1 MATHVS
7 LIIINVFYRHVRFL
21 LLLLAYIEQL
31 DDCQKLHTLILQDNV
46 IDSISN
52 IEWCRELWIIDL
64 SGNRVREVRWRE
76 GGRGGRNRI
85 NFRFFRLKVFKD
97 YQDSQPLAR

>member
-1 MATHVS
+1 M
-7 LIIINVFYRHVRFL
+7 RFL

-64 SGNRVREVRWRE
+64 SGNRVREERERRE
-76 GGRGGRNRI
+76 GGEREGEEGGTGLI
-85 NFRFFRLKVFKD
+85 SVSLD
-97 YQDSQPLAR
+97 

>member
-1 MATHVS
+1 M
-7 LIIINVFYRHVRFL
+7 RFL

-64 SGNRVREVRWRE
+64 SGNRVREEREE
-76 GGRGGRNRI
+76 GGRGREEGGTGLI
-85 NFRFFRLKVFKD
+85 SVSLD
-97 YQDSQPLAR
+97 

>member
-1 MATHVS
+1 M
-7 LIIINVFYRHVRFL
+7 
-21 LLLLAYIEQL
+21 LLLAYIEQL

-64 SGNRVREVRWRE
+64 SGNRVREEREE
-76 GGRGGRNRI
+76 GGRGERGREE
-85 NFRFFRLKVFKD
+85 
-97 YQDSQPLAR
+97 QD

>member
-1 MATHVS
+1 M
-7 LIIINVFYRHVRFL
+7 RFL

-64 SGNRVREVRWRE
+64 SGNRVREERERRDGGGRERERGEGE
-76 GGRGGRNRI
+76 GGTGLI
-85 NFRFFRLKVFKD
+85 FVILD
-97 YQDSQPLAR
+97 

>member
-1 MATHVS
+1 M
-7 LIIINVFYRHVRFL
+7 RFL

-64 SGNRVREVRWRE
+64 SGNRVREEREEGGRE
-76 GGRGGRNRI
+76 GGT
-85 NFRFFRLKVFKD
+85 RLISVSLD
-97 YQDSQPLAR
+97 

>member
-1 MATHVS
+1 M
-7 LIIINVFYRHVRFL
+7 
-21 LLLLAYIEQL
+21 LLLAYIEQL

-64 SGNRVREVRWRE
+64 SGNRVREE
-76 GGRGGRNRI
+76 GGGGRNRI
-85 NFRFFRLKVFKD
+85 NFRIFRLKVFKD
-97 YQDSQPLAR
+97 YQDSQPLAH

>member
-1 MATHVS
+1 M
-7 LIIINVFYRHVRFL
+7 RFL

-64 SGNRVREVRWRE
+64 SGNRVREEKEGEGEE
-76 GGRGGRNRI
+76 GGKGGRNRI

>member
-1 MATHVS
+1 M
-7 LIIINVFYRHVRFL
+7 
-21 LLLLAYIEQL
+21 LLLAYIEQL

-64 SGNRVREVRWRE
+64 SGNRVREEGERRE
-76 GGRGGRNRI
+76 GGGERERREGEEGGTGLI
-85 NFRFFRLKVFKD
+85 SVSLD
-97 YQDSQPLAR
+97 

>member
-1 MATHVS
+1 M
-7 LIIINVFYRHVRFL
+7 RFL

-64 SGNRVREVRWRE
+64 SGNRVREETKRDRERGGREE
-76 GGRGGRNRI
+76 GGRGREEQ
-85 NFRFFRLKVFKD
+85 D
-97 YQDSQPLAR
+97 YFPFL